1 MDAGTPA
8 GGFWSHKK
16 ALLAPARVFG
26 SRAYLGGGAGQKDR
40 KNPEK
45 VEKVKKKVFF
55 LKHLEFPHDSGKI
68 TFFGFLDRFDPL
80 LAILLVYGTV
90 CARAGSGAYA

>member
-8 GGFWSHKK
+8 YGFWSHKK

-26 SRAYLGGGAGQKDR
+26 SRAYLGSR
-40 KNPEK
+40 KSE
-45 VEKVKKKVFF
+45 KVFF

-80 LAILLVYGTV
+80 LAILPVLGGTASIGEHV
-90 CARAGSGAYA
+90 VIYHPL